1 MEVWKVKEPWRR
13 GSRCVEERQERLCQ
27 VLTEGGDGGMKK
39 LMNEAVREGVW
50 ERAVFSVDEK
60 RGKIREAELCVCSS
74 PQFMAACFS

>member
-1 MEVWKVKEPWRR
+1 
-13 GSRCVEERQERLCQ
+13 
-27 VLTEGGDGGMKK
+27 MKK
-39 LMNEAVREGVW
+39 RMNEAVREGVW